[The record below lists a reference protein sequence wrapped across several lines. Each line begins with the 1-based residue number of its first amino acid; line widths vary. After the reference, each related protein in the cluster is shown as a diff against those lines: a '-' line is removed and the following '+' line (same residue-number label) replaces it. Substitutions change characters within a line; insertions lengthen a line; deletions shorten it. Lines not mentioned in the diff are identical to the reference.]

1 MIGADAGGSLL
12 IAGGMIRRW
21 WRRTALPV
29 SFDRMKAMLLSFIF
43 LLQGGTGAESSSQE
57 AAVAQSKQESVQ
69 RGFRLA
75 LVQMLVEGGAK
86 EANLGRAE
94 ARIGE
99 AAREG
104 AQVVLL
110 PEVCDLGWTDP
121 SALDSAEPIP
131 DGEPCRRLQAAARTY
146 GVYVCAGL
154 TEKADDG
161 VYNSAVLISPAGEV
175 LLKHRKL
182 NELDIAHHLYAQ
194 GDRLGVVATPYG
206 RVGVLICAD
215 ATAAHYALLRAMG
228 YMGADVVLLPSAWA
242 VPPDHDNT
250 REPYGDT
257 WRRPFGTVGK
267 EFRMWIAAASNVGR
281 LRAGAWKDW
290 RCIGC
295 SLVMDS
301 TGREV
306 VQGPYGETADTVI
319 YVDVQTVPRPARGTA
334 WHKVWQ
340 GR

>member
-1 MIGADAGGSLL
+1 MVSDSL
-12 IAGGMIRRW
+12 ACY
-21 WRRTALPV
+21 
-29 SFDRMKAMLLSFIF
+29 FDRMKAMVLSFV
-43 LLQGGTGAESSSQE
+43 LLFPGGAGAGSSSPE

-86 EANLGRAE
+86 EANLVRAE

-99 AAREG
+99 AARGG
-104 AQVVLL
+104 AHVVLL

-121 SALDSAEPIP
+121 SALEAAEPIP
-131 DGEPCRRLQAAARTY
+131 DGEPCRRLQTAARAH
-146 GVYVCAGL
+146 GVYLCAGL

-161 VYNSAVLISPAGEV
+161 VYNSAVLIDPAGDV
-175 LLKHRKL
+175 VLKHRKL

-242 VPPDHDNT
+242 VPPDHDNA

-257 WRRPFGTVGK
+257 WRGPFGTVGK

-281 LRAGAWKDW
+281 IRAGAWKGW

-295 SLVMDS
+295 SMVMDFA
-301 TGREV
+301 GREV
-306 VQGPYGETADTVI
+306 VQGPYGETADTII
-319 YVDVQTVPRPARGTA
+319 YVDVQTVPRPARGTG
-334 WHKVWQ
+334 WHEVWQ